1 MTNRLGGWL
10 EERLRWRTAD
20 SFLRHKTVPVTRHGY
35 VYYFGGI
42 TLFLFL
48 VQVVTGLLLLMYY
61 RPTADA
67 AFESVQFIMARVQFG
82 WLVRSVHSWAANLM
96 VFWVFAH
103 LFGAFFLRAYRRPR
117 ELTWV
122 SGALLLL
129 LTLAF
134 GFTGYLLPWNT
145 LAFFATKVGT
155 EIVGAVPLVGKP
167 LLVLLRGGEDV
178 TEATLSRFFGIH
190 VAILPALT
198 TVLLGT
204 HLFLVQLHGMSR
216 PNGRGEA
223 RSLAFVPQ
231 FAMREALVWVV
242 TLAVLVVLAVLL
254 PWPVGEK
261 ADPLAPAPA
270 GIRPEWYFMF
280 MFQTLKYIPAHV
292 AGLEGDQVG
301 VLAFMLAGLLLMAAP
316 FLDRDAG
323 TPRTV
328 RLVKAIGVLAIAYM
342 AAMTV
347 VGYLR
352 P

>member
-1 MTNRLGGWL
+1 MSLGAWL
-10 EERLRWRTAD
+10 EDRLRWRSAD
-20 SFLRHKTVPVTRHGY
+20 QFLRHKTVPVVRHGY

-42 TLFLFL
+42 TLFLL
-48 VQVVTGLLLLMYY
+48 AIQLITGLLLLLYY

-67 AFESVQFIMARVQFG
+67 AHESIRFIMAKVQFG
-82 WLVRSVHSWAANLM
+82 WLVRSVHAWAANLM

-122 SGALLLL
+122 SGALLLF

-145 LAFFATKVGT
+145 LAYFATIVGT

-198 TVLLGT
+198 TLVLGL

-216 PNGRGEA
+216 PQERGPA
-223 RSLAFVPQ
+223 RALPFVPG
-231 FAMREALVWVV
+231 FVLRESIAWLLVLGVLAS
-242 TLAVLVVLAVLL
+242 LAVLF
-254 PWPVGEK
+254 PWPVGQK

-270 GIRPEWYFMF
+270 GIKPEWYFVF
-280 MFQTLKYIPAHV
+280 MFQTLKMIPARV
-292 AGLEGDQVG
+292 LWLEGEQVG
-301 VLAFMLAGLLLMAAP
+301 IIAFMLAALVLLAVP
-316 FLDRDAG
+316 FLDRGEQHA
-323 TPRTV
+323 RAARIARV
-328 RLVKAIGVLAIAYM
+328 LGVLAALYIAG
-342 AAMTV
+342 MTIY
-347 VGYLR
+347 GFLT

>member
-1 MTNRLGGWL
+1 VSLGTWL
-10 EERLRWRTAD
+10 EDRLRWRAAD
-20 SFLRHKTVPVTRHGY
+20 RFLRNKNVPVTRHWY

-42 TLFLFL
+42 TLFLFII
-48 VQVVTGLLLLMYY
+48 QVITGLLLLMYY

-67 AFESVQFIMARVQFG
+67 AHESIRFIMSRVQFG
-82 WLVRSVHSWAANLM
+82 WLVRSIHSWAANLM
-96 VFWVFAH
+96 VFWAFAH
-103 LFGAFFLRAYRRPR
+103 LFGSFFLRAYRRPR
-117 ELTWV
+117 ELTWI
-122 SGALLLL
+122 SGALLLF

-145 LAFFATKVGT
+145 LAYFATKVGT

-198 TVLLGT
+198 TLLLGL

-216 PNGRGEA
+216 PPERGPA
-223 RSLAFVPQ
+223 RSLPFMPG
-231 FAMREALVWVV
+231 FLLRESIVWLLVLGV
-242 TLAVLVVLAVLL
+242 LATLAVLL

-270 GIRPEWYFMF
+270 GIKPEWYFVF
-280 MFQTLKYIPAHV
+280 MFQALKMIPAHV
-292 AGLEGDQVG
+292 LTLEGEQVG
-301 VLAFMLAGLLLMAAP
+301 IVFFMLAALVLLVVP
-316 FLDRDAG
+316 FLDRGLEPTRA
-323 TPRTV
+323 T
-328 RLVKAIGVLAIAYM
+328 RLARFTGVLAVVFM
-342 AAMTV
+342 AVMTV
-347 VGYLR
+347 YGYLV